1 MHEMWLNADL
11 KKTIKDIFGQLEN
24 LNIDWIL
31 DDIME
36 LLSIS
41 WVVIIVPWFYK
52 RMSLFLREHTKVFR
66 VTGKKMNNCTLTVFH
81 CIYWL

>member
-1 MHEMWLNADL
+1 MHETWLNANL

-36 LLSIS
+36 LLSIY
-41 WVVIIVPWFYK
+41 WVVIIVPQFYK
-52 RMSLFLREHTKVFR
+52 RLSLFLREHTKVFR

-81 CIYWL
+81 CICWL